1 MEEYGENNL
10 GEGAGQ
16 DDLKALQKLY
26 SSEVNF
32 DGYEVVK
39 VIGRGSYAK
48 VYLIKGAISPGKKSS
63 EYYALKV
70 LKKKDL

>member
-1 MEEYGENNL
+1 MRKGKNQVQVNDLFQQMEEYGENNQ
-10 GEGAGQ
+10 GEGGGQ

-32 DGYEVVK
+32 DGYEVIK

-48 VYLIKGAISPGKKSS
+48 VYLIKGATIPG
-63 EYYALKV
+63 
-70 LKKKDL
+70 